1 MERPRNMHGV
11 RERETKTVIAGCVAN
26 VLEWY
31 DFALYGYLASVL
43 AKLFF
48 PTDDELSSL
57 VLTFEVFAAGYLM
70 RPLGAAILGNLGDK
84 IGRKK
89 VLIISVSLMAAS
101 TTIIGLLPTYA
112 QVGIVLPFC

>member
-70 RPLGAAILGNLGDK
+70 RPLGAAVLGNL
-84 IGRKK
+84 
-89 VLIISVSLMAAS
+89 
-101 TTIIGLLPTYA
+101 
-112 QVGIVLPFC
+112 